1 MNKNLKLI
9 LFDIGLLAASAALSL
24 AFGQGFANAN
34 LDLVVT
40 LEGLNTFLLI
50 GLTFVFL
57 GITSSIVSFFSP
69 GFNRLAISFLVAGLA
84 FFIPLRGIGNPFV
97 RFGLTAV
104 FILGLFVFAKFA
116 RSDNE
121 KILKFSVHKVFF
133 PSLRTLGILLSILF
147 CLGFFFSYRSRVEQE
162 GFKAPE
168 ALIDKVVEITGRSFL
183 EIMSKQLVQTSKLP
197 TQEAAF
203 EEIPE
208 ELMEA
213 GLTETLEKEFGI
225 KIDRVPQSST
235 DLMTM
240 VKPVL
245 RDKITKQ
252 IEDTLAPYTRFIPP
266 LISISVFLSLLP
278 LATVGAFVV
287 IPGLALTF
295 KILEALKLIEE
306 KTETVSVT
314 RLVLTT

>member
-1 MNKNLKLI
+1 MNKNFKLI
-9 LFDIGLLAASAALSL
+9 LFDTGLLAASAALSL

-40 LEGLNTFLLI
+40 LEGLNTFFLI

-84 FFIPLRGIGNPFV
+84 FFVPLRGIGNLFV
-97 RFGLTAV
+97 RLGLTAV

-168 ALIDKVVEITGRSFL
+168 ALIDKIIEFTGRSML
-183 EIMSKQLVQTSKLP
+183 EVFTQEIASTSKLP
-197 TQEAAF
+197 DQEAVF

-208 ELMEA
+208 ELGEA
-213 GLTETLEKEFGI
+213 GLIKTLEEEFGI
-225 KIDRVPQSST
+225 KIDRVPEST
-235 DLMTM
+235 ADLLSM
-240 VKPVL
+240 VKPAL
-245 RDKITKQ
+245 RDKIVSQ
-252 IEDTLAPYTRFIPP
+252 IEDTLAPYTQFIPP

-278 LATVGAFVV
+278 LATVGAFAV

-306 KTETVSVT
+306 KTEMVEVK
-314 RLVLTT
+314 RLILS